1 MRFIHES
8 MFHLADVSATKHIN
22 FKEFMKERPKF
33 SVLLSFYHKENP
45 DFFRQSLKS
54 MEEQTLRADETVLV
68 EDGPVTPELDAL
80 AEDFKTRMPNV
91 KIIRLP
97 MNVNLGKALNEGL
110 KHCSHNLVARMDADD
125 VAKPQRFE
133 KQVNFMAEHP
143 DVDIVSAWM
152 EEFNESTDNVFS
164 VKALPATHEEICK
177 YLKKRN
183 PFNHPTVMFRK
194 KAVLRAGGYLHKP
207 LFEDWYLWAR
217 MYLDGARFANIQ
229 ESLLYFRASDEMY
242 RRRGGYA
249 YALQSAKFQWTLNRL
264 GVISP
269 FKAIQSNLLR
279 STVYLL
285 PNSVRRWIYSTFL
298 RKK

>member
-1 MRFIHES
+1 
-8 MFHLADVSATKHIN
+8 
-22 FKEFMKERPKF
+22 MKERPKF

-45 DFFRQSLKS
+45 EYFRQSLKS
-54 MEEQTLRADETVLV
+54 LEEQTLPADETILV
-68 EDGPVTPELDAL
+68 EDGPVTPELDKL
-80 AEDFKTRMPNV
+80 AEDFKSRMPNV

-110 KHCSHNLVARMDADD
+110 KHCTNNLVARMDADD
-125 VAKPQRFE
+125 VAKKHRFE
-133 KQVNFMAEHP
+133 TQVNFMADNP

-152 EEFNESTDNVFS
+152 EEFQDTPEEVFS
-164 VKALPATHEEICK
+164 VKSLPGNHDDIAK
-177 YLKKRN
+177 YLKTRN

-194 KAVLRAGGYLHKP
+194 DAVLKAGGYLHKP

-229 ESLLYFRASDEMY
+229 ESLLYFRATDEMY
-242 RRRGGYA
+242 RRRGGFA

-285 PNSVRRWIYSTFL
+285 PNSIRRWIYATFL
-298 RKK
+298 RIK